1 MDIENDLYAIQN
13 FQNYYIIDEEKF
25 DYIINNINYNY
36 LLILFT
42 MTCVC
47 SLISSINKSN
57 DGYLRIQNAQPVQ
70 AEIINKV

>member
-1 MDIENDLYAIQN
+1 MDLENNLYNI
-13 FQNYYIIDEEKF
+13 QNYYIIDEEKF

-42 MTCVC
+42 MTCIC

-57 DGYLRIQNAQPVQ
+57 NDYLLIQNAEPVK

>member
-1 MDIENDLYAIQN
+1 MDLENNLYTI
-13 FQNYYIIDEEKF
+13 QNYYIIDEKMF
-25 DYIINNINYNY
+25 DDIINNINYNY

-57 DGYLRIQNAQPVQ
+57 DGYLLIQNAQPVQ